1 MSKSSFFFYD
11 LETSGLSPSLQRI
24 MQFAGQRTDSDLNP
38 IGEPLNV
45 LVKLT
50 EDILPDPEAVMIT
63 KTTPQMTLA
72 DGISEPELIKLLTNE
87 VFTPDTIIVGFNN
100 IRFDD
105 EFLRFTCWR
114 NFYDPYEWS
123 YKDNRSRWD
132 ILDVVRMTR
141 ALRPKGIQWPLDTSG
156 QPTNR
161 LEELSK
167 ANGLD
172 HTKAH
177 DALSDVTA
185 TIKVARLIKQ
195 TQPKLFAYLLDM
207 RLKSKVAELIN
218 LKNPV
223 PFVYSSGR
231 YGRTKNF
238 TTVGFPVTSA
248 SRDGGLA
255 VYDLSVDPEPFF
267 SLTSAQL
274 REKLFA
280 SRPEKLKKDFVSL
293 PVKELFYNKVPAVA
307 PITVMDDA
315 SWQRLGL
322 DKDAVMRHVGAI
334 KAHPAFAKN
343 LAEAYAQKPAYALAD
358 DVESRLYD
366 GFISDSDKPRMAIV
380 RAADQKTLADFKP
393 DFADDR
399 FNELYLRYKARHYPK
414 LLKEDERQTW
424 DDYRKAKFTLAA
436 PQFMARLQK
445 IVEADP
451 GSETT
456 QFLAT
461 ELRLWVETIAP
472 LE

>member
-11 LETSGLSPSLQRI
+11 LETSGLSPSFQRI

-50 EDILPDPEAVMIT
+50 DDILPDPEAVMIT

-72 DGISEPELIKLLTNE
+72 DGISEPELIKLLADE

-105 EFLRFTCWR
+105 EFLRFACWR

-141 ALRPKGIQWPLDTSG
+141 ALRPEGIQWPLDKSG

-172 HTKAH
+172 HANAH

-195 TQPKLFAYLLDM
+195 TQPKLFAYLLGM

-231 YGRTKNF
+231 YGRVKNF
-238 TTVGFPVTSA
+238 TTVGFPVASA
-248 SRDGGLA
+248 SRDGGIA
-255 VYDLSVDPEPFF
+255 VYDLSVNPEPFF
-267 SLTSAQL
+267 SLTSQQL
-274 REKLFA
+274 KEKLFA
-280 SRPEKLKKDFVSL
+280 SRQEKLKKDFVSL

-307 PITVMDDA
+307 PITVMDDT
-315 SWQRLGL
+315 SWQRLNL
-322 DKDAVMRHVGAI
+322 DKDAVMRHVEAI
-334 KAHPAFAKN
+334 KAHPAFAEN
-343 LAEAYAQKPAYALAD
+343 LAKALAQKPAYAVAD

-366 GFISDSDKPRMAIV
+366 NFISDSDKPRMAIV
-380 RAADQKTLADFKP
+380 RTADQKTLADFKP
-393 DFADDR
+393 DFTDER

-414 LLKEDERQTW
+414 LLKEDERKIW
-424 DDYRKAKFTLAA
+424 DDYRKAKFTLFA
-436 PQFMARLQK
+436 PQFMTRLQK
-445 IVEADP
+445 IVDADP
-451 GSETT
+451 SNENI

-461 ELRLWVETIAP
+461 ELRLWAETIAP